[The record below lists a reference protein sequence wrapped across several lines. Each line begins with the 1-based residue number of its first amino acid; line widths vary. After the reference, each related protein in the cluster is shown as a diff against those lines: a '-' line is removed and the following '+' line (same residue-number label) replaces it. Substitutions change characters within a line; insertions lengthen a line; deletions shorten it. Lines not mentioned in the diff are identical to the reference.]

1 MGWFSKIFNTFYG
14 YSDGI
19 IKHRQKEVDVEDKLS
34 KAEKEAFRIM
44 QGQKDGE
51 KKVVEKVLGK
61 RGLELLDEMTLEDW
75 VESLW
80 VDY

>member
-1 MGWFSKIFNTFYG
+1 MDWFSKIFKTLYG

-34 KAEKEAFRIM
+34 KAEEEAFRIM
-44 QGQKDGE
+44 QEQMDGK

-61 RGLELLDEMTLEDW
+61 RGLEVLDEVALEDW

-80 VDY
+80 IDY